1 MIKYSLMH
9 KNDKCGTI
17 LFDENIGRITEY
29 HDDRNGLSPYLGNCD
44 IKKIQ
49 KWWEMRAVPASRATM
64 QQVIN
69 NANCLN
75 TEVYLA
81 KNLGLS
87 MTDTYWI
94 KPSGIDLS
102 FDNVKFANLA
112 AYSHGKIPYHN
123 ATSYDPNASLG
134 GQMEKYWDLMHK
146 TPILVKESYKYYGQQ
161 SINEVF
167 ASIVHS
173 RQPSNV
179 EFVRYTAEM
188 TEDRG
193 VQCKCPAFTS
203 ENIELLSAY
212 EMVESRKIQNSQ
224 ALYDEYINICVENGI
239 DYNQIQEFMDYQTM
253 TDFLITNTDEHLLNF
268 GVLRDPNTMKLIG
281 PAPIFDS
288 GNSMFYSDGRK
299 TPYTRA
305 GILDIPITSFYKRE
319 EKLLGKVKNKTAVDL
334 NSIPSAGEVKELY
347 ANAGI
352 QEEKADVIS
361 KNYDTKAKML
371 SEFQRGKT
379 ISLYKEKQAEKNSKY
394 NTIVKEPE
402 VKMESPKFIMLC
414 GIPGS
419 GKSQLAKSLYADLQN
434 KKMDDVNLYPA
445 SKAIKNIGLIFDPS
459 KITNDIVINA
469 DYKDSTVLIS
479 PNKIRQ
485 ELKDNYTDS
494 YSESLVFAIVDARIK
509 TALKSGA
516 SVVYEATNL
525 DKPIRE
531 KYLGIANEYGV
542 KDTSLHVTW
551 INPNDSI
558 SSISPN
564 LLSAMNN
571 RLVDSN
577 PSKDEGWSD
586 FVQHG
591 IPAEKIQS
599 NDYFDMSI
607 DDDEIE
613 YEDH

>member
-1 MIKYSLMH
+1 MKSVISIGNQDFISIRKNNCFYIDKTDFIREWWENQDSVTLITRPRRFGKTLNMSMTEYFFSVNYSDMGQYFKELSIWKEERFREIQGTYPVISLSFADIKATTYESARMSIIRKLVRLYSAFDFIRSSEALNEKDRTYFDSVGEDMSDDAAAVGINYMSDYLSRYYGKKVIILLDEYDTPLQEAYVHGYWEELTAFIRSLFNSTFKTNPYMERGLLTGITRVSKESIFSDLNNLEVVTTTSEKYSTSF
-9 KNDKCGTI
+9 G
-17 LFDENIGRITEY
+17 FTE
-29 HDDRNGLSPYLGNCD
+29 
-44 IKKIQ
+44 
-49 KWWEMRAVPASRATM
+49 E
-64 QQVIN
+64 
-69 NANCLN
+69 
-75 TEVYLA
+75 
-81 KNLGLS
+81 
-87 MTDTYWI
+87 
-94 KPSGIDLS
+94 
-102 FDNVKFANLA
+102 
-112 AYSHGKIPYHN
+112 
-123 ATSYDPNASLG
+123 
-134 GQMEKYWDLMHK
+134 
-146 TPILVKESYKYYGQQ
+146 
-161 SINEVF
+161 EVF
-167 ASIVHS
+167 
-173 RQPSNV
+173 
-179 EFVRYTAEM
+179 T
-188 TEDRG
+188 
-193 VQCKCPAFTS
+193 
-203 ENIELLSAY
+203 
-212 EMVESRKIQNSQ
+212 
-224 ALYDEYINICVENGI
+224 
-239 DYNQIQEFMDYQTM
+239 
-253 TDFLITNTDEHLLNF
+253 
-268 GVLRDPNTMKLIG
+268 VL
-281 PAPIFDS
+281 
-288 GNSMFYSDGRK
+288 
-299 TPYTRA
+299 
-305 GILDIPITSFYKRE
+305 E
-319 EKLLGKVKNKTAVDL
+319 
-334 NSIPSAGEVKELY
+334 
-347 ANAGI
+347 NAGI
-352 QEEKADVIS
+352 PEEKADVIS

-485 ELKDNYTDS
+485 ELKDNYPDS

-591 IPAEKIQS
+591 MPAEKIQS

>member
-1 MIKYSLMH
+1 MIKYILMH

-102 FDNVKFANLA
+102 FNNVKFANLA

-167 ASIVHS
+167 ASIIHDRQHS
-173 RQPSNV
+173 GV
-179 EFVRYTAEM
+179 DFVKYTAEM

-193 VQCKCPAFTS
+193 IQCKCPAFTS

-212 EMVESRKIQNSQ
+212 EIVESRKIQNSQ

-239 DYNQIQEFMDYQTM
+239 DYEQIQEFMDYQTM

-352 QEEKADVIS
+352 PEEKADVIS

-485 ELKDNYTDS
+485 ELKDNYPDS

-551 INPNDSI
+551 INPSDSI

-591 IPAEKIQS
+591 MPAEKIQS